1 MTIDSPSHGGPFSL
15 TDEEAAVDFFHHHSI
30 ITQRQTAFLCT
41 FDSSSWWV
49 ALLSCKGRWGLAL
62 LNPPVFG
69 TNPLSLSPLLH
80 VSAEHPIGS
89 MEQSGAHRGPVYDLT
104 HDSSLYLWLYSSAT
118 HTILQHV
125 LSYSSLDLCPVC
137 TVQLPLSSCN
147 FNIVHTAT

>member
-15 TDEEAAVDFFHHHSI
+15 ADEEVAVDFFHHHSI

-69 TNPLSLSPLLH
+69 TKPQLVFVSPSPR
-80 VSAEHPIGS
+80 VSRASDRQHGAERSAP
-89 MEQSGAHRGPVYDLT
+89 R
-104 HDSSLYLWLYSSAT
+104 SSLRLDCGKRQRSDRAGDASDRHHLLFSACAHSLLGPSRPCWLLYGG
-118 HTILQHV
+118 
-125 LSYSSLDLCPVC
+125 
-137 TVQLPLSSCN
+137 N
-147 FNIVHTAT
+147 